1 MLEEIPKNNYWKVPD
16 TKKTYDLI
24 INYIWRVFIGL
35 FLYPISSCSILFGK
49 VLKTKKIIVKQLDKT
64 LIDAIR
70 TNENKLAKSLD
81 IRKMK
86 MMTFIELFTSM
97 NMSFKKNHMK
107 KMDNYVALYGFL
119 RSITFISDC
128 ATLWIT
134 VKYLIPTI
142 NISANLNFHLILI
155 WLSCILV
162 TNIFFMAFI
171 KFYRRFTLESFMCLV
186 IDTSFKIVDK
196 APYHFNY
203 TQPTTLESSIKTV

>member
-1 MLEEIPKNNYWKVPD
+1 
-16 TKKTYDLI
+16 
-24 INYIWRVFIGL
+24 
-35 FLYPISSCSILFGK
+35 
-49 VLKTKKIIVKQLDKT
+49 
-64 LIDAIR
+64 
-70 TNENKLAKSLD
+70 
-81 IRKMK
+81 
-86 MMTFIELFTSM
+86 
-97 NMSFKKNHMK
+97 MK

-186 IDTSFKIVDK
+186 IDTSFNLPSRQYHYQLKQ
-196 APYHFNY
+196 APLQLNQIQSLR
-203 TQPTTLESSIKTV
+203 T

>member
-1 MLEEIPKNNYWKVPD
+1 
-16 TKKTYDLI
+16 
-24 INYIWRVFIGL
+24 
-35 FLYPISSCSILFGK
+35 
-49 VLKTKKIIVKQLDKT
+49 
-64 LIDAIR
+64 
-70 TNENKLAKSLD
+70 
-81 IRKMK
+81 
-86 MMTFIELFTSM
+86 
-97 NMSFKKNHMK
+97 MK

-203 TQPTTLESSIKTV
+203 TQPTTLESSIKTVSLPTKTSSSAIKSNTISKNLKNFHDRKNQKIAHR

>member
-86 MMTFIELFTSM
+86 MMTLIELFTSM
-97 NMSFKKNHMK
+97 NMSFKK
-107 KMDNYVALYGFL
+107 
-119 RSITFISDC
+119 IT
-128 ATLWIT
+128 
-134 VKYLIPTI
+134 
-142 NISANLNFHLILI
+142 
-155 WLSCILV
+155 
-162 TNIFFMAFI
+162 
-171 KFYRRFTLESFMCLV
+171 
-186 IDTSFKIVDK
+186 
-196 APYHFNY
+196 
-203 TQPTTLESSIKTV
+203 